1 MSLVIQL
8 NQKTKKLGRLLY
20 VPNNIAEIIESHG
33 SCFLDCQRDYYS
45 HHKSIK
51 KPFNYLPDNYDK
63 LDVEHQ
69 VFIYDIERIHQYE
82 SVKENE

>member
-8 NQKTKKLGRLLY
+8 NQRTKQLGRLLY

-33 SCFLDCQRDYYS
+33 SCFLDLQRDYYN
-45 HHKSIK
+45 HHKSSK
-51 KPFNYLPDNYDK
+51 KPFNYLPSNYDK

-69 VFIYDIERIHQYE
+69 IFIYDVERIHQYE
-82 SVKENE
+82 SVKE